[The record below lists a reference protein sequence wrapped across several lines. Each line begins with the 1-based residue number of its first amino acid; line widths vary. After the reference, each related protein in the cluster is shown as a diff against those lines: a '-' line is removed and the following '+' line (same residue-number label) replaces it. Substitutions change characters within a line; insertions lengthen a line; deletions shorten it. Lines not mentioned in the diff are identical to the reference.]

1 MNRPPS
7 PHPIKLA
14 TIRETHELYV
24 EQTSNQKLVLDQL
37 LAELKEIKQDIKEI
51 KKKLI

>member
-14 TIRETHELYV
+14 TIREAHELQI
-24 EQTSNQKLVLDQL
+24 EQTSTQKMVLDQL

>member
-14 TIRETHELYV
+14 TIREAHELEI
-24 EQTSNQKLVLDQL
+24 EQTSNQKMVLDQL

>member
-14 TIRETHELYV
+14 TIREAHEFQV

>member
-14 TIRETHELYV
+14 TIRETQELHI
-24 EQTSNQKLVLDQL
+24 EQTSDQKFILDQL
-37 LAELKEIKQDIKEI
+37 LTELKEVKQDIKEI

>member
-14 TIRETHELYV
+14 TIREAHEFQI